1 MDIEPE
7 TEITAAAEE
16 PKTGNAAQY
25 NRYSLVVAA
34 AKCAR
39 IITDEYVKQREYAE
53 KLAAS
58 SKDSEKKSTI
68 ASMIKKEYRDEK
80 AVKTAITG
88 LYNGDFK
95 IIGEDGEDQFL
106 HKTQP
111 ANIAEPG
118 EFPDEEE
125 REESVDN
132 YALDANTP
140 PKKTEQPF

>member
-1 MDIEPE
+1 MSIEERTAPE
-7 TEITAAAEE
+7 E
-16 PKTGNAAQY
+16 KY

-39 IITDEYVKQREYAE
+39 IITDEYVLQRDHAE

-58 SKDSEKKSTI
+58 NKDTEKKNPYYQQI
-68 ASMIKKEYRDEK
+68 PKEYRDEK
-80 AVKTAITG
+80 AVKNAITG
-88 LYNGDFK
+88 LYKGEFK
-95 IIGEDGEDQFL
+95 IIGENGEDEFL
-106 HKTQP
+106 TKKEKSRV
-111 ANIAEPG
+111 AEPG

-140 PKKTEQPF
+140 PKKAPAPENGTF

>member
-1 MDIEPE
+1 MSIEEVTAPE
-7 TEITAAAEE
+7 E
-16 PKTGNAAQY
+16 KY

-39 IITDEYVKQREYAE
+39 IITDEYVLQRDHAE

-58 SKDSEKKSTI
+58 NKDTEKKNPYYQQI
-68 ASMIKKEYRDEK
+68 PKEYRDEK

-88 LYNGDFK
+88 LYRGDFK
-95 IIGEDGEDQFL
+95 IIGENGEDEFVT
-106 HKTQP
+106 KKEKSRV
-111 ANIAEPG
+111 AEPG

-125 REESVDN
+125 REESIDN

-140 PKKTEQPF
+140 PKKVSVPDEETF

>member
-1 MDIEPE
+1 MENNNESVLKNSE
-7 TEITAAAEE
+7 TAS
-16 PKTGNAAQY
+16 Y
-25 NRYSLVVAA
+25 NRYALVVAS

-39 IITDEYVKQREYAE
+39 IITDEYTKQREVAE
-53 KLAAS
+53 KIAAS
-58 SKDSEKKSTI
+58 SKDSEKKSSI

-95 IIGEDGEDQFL
+95 IIEPDGEEKFITRQ
-106 HKTQP
+106 QP
-111 ANIAEPG
+111 DNLAEAG

-125 REESVDN
+125 REESIDN

-140 PKKTEQPF
+140 PKKAVPEPAADAE

>member
-1 MDIEPE
+1 MSNEEIRL
-7 TEITAAAEE
+7 TEQ
-16 PKTGNAAQY
+16 KY

-39 IITDEYVKQREYAE
+39 IITDEYVKQREVAE
-53 KLAAS
+53 KIAAS
-58 SKDSEKKSTI
+58 SKDSEKKSSI

-95 IIGEDGEDQFL
+95 IIGENGEEEFL
-106 HKTQP
+106 EKTQP

-118 EFPDEEE
+118 EFPDEED

-140 PKKTEQPF
+140 PKKPVYAPAAPEAEDEAF

>member
-1 MDIEPE
+1 MSNEERTAPE
-7 TEITAAAEE
+7 E
-16 PKTGNAAQY
+16 KY

-39 IITDEYVKQREYAE
+39 IITDEYVLQRDHAE

-58 SKDSEKKSTI
+58 NKDTEKKNPYYQQI
-68 ASMIKKEYRDEK
+68 PKEYRDEK
-80 AVKTAITG
+80 AVKNAITG
-88 LYNGDFK
+88 LYKGEFK
-95 IIGEDGEDQFL
+95 IIGEDGSDEFL
-106 HKTQP
+106 TKKEKSRV
-111 ANIAEPG
+111 AEPG

-140 PKKTEQPF
+140 PRKVPASEEDTAF